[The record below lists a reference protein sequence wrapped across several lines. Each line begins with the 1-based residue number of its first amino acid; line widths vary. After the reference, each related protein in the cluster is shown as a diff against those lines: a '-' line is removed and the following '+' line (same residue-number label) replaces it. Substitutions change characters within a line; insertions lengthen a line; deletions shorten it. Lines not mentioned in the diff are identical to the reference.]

1 MPPSPILQKWNAAFP
16 ELSDITTFLCHAA
29 NLSSY
34 IDECAISVEIW
45 KDDLFVSR
53 AFNAVVHQ
61 LLSLQRHT
69 EAMEKGISSPQLVIR
84 EAMRRACIILFG
96 LLRDKFSVHPSGISQ
111 HRNRVKELLV
121 QRPID
126 WSAFLELRLWVLL
139 TAGLAAEDAE
149 TSWYIDEIKG
159 TIVQMRISGW
169 NDGVAAVRSILWME
183 ETFRIR
189 SNRLKDLFELSAV
202 H

>member
-1 MPPSPILQKWNAAFP
+1 
-16 ELSDITTFLCHAA
+16 
-29 NLSSY
+29 
-34 IDECAISVEIW
+34 
-45 KDDLFVSR
+45 
-53 AFNAVVHQ
+53 
-61 LLSLQRHT
+61 
-69 EAMEKGISSPQLVIR
+69 MEKGISSPQLVIR
-84 EAMRRACIILFG
+84 EAIRRACIILFG
-96 LLRDKFSVHPSGISQ
+96 LLRDKFAVHPSGISQ

-189 SNRLKDLFELSAV
+189 SNRLKDLFELSTV